1 MDTGIE
7 FGEVQEAT
15 PEKSLRPDRN
25 AHYAVV
31 PYESPVEGDLPIFLD
46 LDVLL
51 DMEQHAR
58 SDTSVELGG
67 FLLGGQYYDEAGQPF
82 VVITDSIRAKYYE
95 STKGSFK
102 FTSETWT
109 EFNRERNGFSP
120 DLAMVGWYHTH
131 PDWGVFLSGMDM
143 FICNHFFN
151 RPLDVAYVID
161 PCRGDRAFFQWT
173 TSGRERCKRTR
184 GFYVIASRYRQ
195 AELELTVAQ
204 LQGASTMPTDS
215 RLNGLGGMMTPVVNV
230 SQPQPPPHQGVATLA
245 MLTLQFCLLALLA
258 WKLIGPTSP
267 AESTEMAQVV
277 EQLERLAAQRDAE
290 VARQAQTELLDQ
302 VLQDLR
308 DTEPGTVQR
317 LAELR
322 QENARLASSIEGQAA
337 LNERLRREMAAA
349 ATASAEQIEQLE
361 NKVRRLTKE
370 QEQRDEQIARLS
382 ATNKKLFKKVQPGG
396 QGGEQSNWNY
406 YLIGGLVL
414 ALLVI
419 GGVAATLSFRPAAAP
434 EEGDI
439 PEERLTGGRTPP
451 EGPAF
456 IPEHLP
462 EEGKGS

>member
-1 MDTGIE
+1 
-7 FGEVQEAT
+7 
-15 PEKSLRPDRN
+15 
-25 AHYAVV
+25 
-31 PYESPVEGDLPIFLD
+31 
-46 LDVLL
+46 
-51 DMEQHAR
+51 
-58 SDTSVELGG
+58 
-67 FLLGGQYYDEAGQPF
+67 
-82 VVITDSIRAKYYE
+82 
-95 STKGSFK
+95 
-102 FTSETWT
+102 
-109 EFNRERNGFSP
+109 
-120 DLAMVGWYHTH
+120 
-131 PDWGVFLSGMDM
+131 
-143 FICNHFFN
+143 
-151 RPLDVAYVID
+151 
-161 PCRGDRAFFQWT
+161 
-173 TSGRERCKRTR
+173 
-184 GFYVIASRYRQ
+184 
-195 AELELTVAQ
+195 
-204 LQGASTMPTDS
+204 MPTDS
-215 RLNGLGGMMTPVVNV
+215 RLSGLGGMMTPVVNV